1 MLISKNSKILAGLV
15 AIVLGIL
22 QFQGLSVARA
32 DGGFIVYQEGP
43 ADRDN
48 FENLPTDYDITQISF
63 GVEEDFPDMYEFFIT
78 FINPILSNQ
87 FDGTDGSFAS
97 LMIDIDGDGEED
109 YSLDTSDDSYVENDF
124 HYGILTDRRN
134 GRIDTLNNC
143 DVETWT
149 NIEKS
154 ANWIAFAIPMDCLP
168 FGSTFG
174 ILGYAGSD
182 VGENNYDYSNEDF
195 WTINP
200 SESDSNEVSVEKS
213 SGSDLPFLPSDR
225 VSVIPNPADAPGDL
239 STLSRGISDSVVTI
253 FCTDANG
260 NGWSQ
265 GSGWSA
271 NVGLTQTMIDDG
283 IQSYIITNHHVIE
296 DCTGG
301 EVDIY
306 LESGDEV
313 TGNVVSWDSENDLAG
328 IVTKTSIQ
336 GLDWVGPAP
345 AQGWW
350 VGVIGSP
357 IGQPGILT
365 TGIASSEPSDYVGF
379 MSAPING
386 GNSGGPVFDNLGRVI
401 GVASASK
408 LDLQGRDT
416 QGFNIYQG
424 APLLCSAVIDCAS
437 SDIWAGSSGS
447 LFPKGAS
454 LYVPLLL
461 LATGAIVLAIVL
473 TRRKTSKAYAAPIQ
487 NQNFRSAP
495 GTQQIPGAI
504 IRPGSMPPP
513 PPGSMPPPPPGSMP
527 PPPGR

>member
-1 MLISKNSKILAGLV
+1 MLASKKSKILAGFL

-22 QFQGLSVARA
+22 QFSGLSAARA
-32 DGGFIVYQEGP
+32 EGGFLIYQEGP
-43 ADRDN
+43 SDREN
-48 FENLPTDYDITQISF
+48 FDNLPTDYDITQISF
-63 GVEEDFPDMYEFFIT
+63 GVEEDYPDMYEFFLT
-78 FINPILSNQ
+78 FINPIIPNQ

-109 YSLDTSDDSYVENDF
+109 YSLDTSDESYVKNNF
-124 HYGILTDRRN
+124 HYGVLTDRRN
-134 GRIDTLNNC
+134 GRIDKLNNC
-143 DVETWT
+143 DIETWT
-149 NIEKS
+149 NIETR

-182 VGENNYDYSNEDF
+182 VGENNFDYSNEDF

-200 SESDSNEVSVEKS
+200 RESDSTDVSVEQS
-213 SGSDLPFLPSDR
+213 SGTDLPFLPSDR

-239 STLSRGISDSVVTI
+239 STLSKGISDSVVTI
-253 FCTDANG
+253 FCGDED

-271 NVGLTQTMIDDG
+271 NVDLSQSMIDDG
-283 IQSYIITNHHVIE
+283 MESYIITNHHVIDE
-296 DCTGG
+296 CTGGG

-306 LESGDEV
+306 LENGDRV
-313 TGNVVSWDSENDLAG
+313 IGNVVSWDSENDLAG

-424 APLLCSAVIDCAS
+424 VPLLCVAVVDCTS
-437 SDIWAGSSGS
+437 SDIWAGASGS
-447 LFPKGAS
+447 LFPQGAT
-454 LYVPLLL
+454 LYVPLIL
-461 LATGAIVLAIVL
+461 LATGAVILAVVL
-473 TRRKTSKAYAAPIQ
+473 TRRKTTKAYVAPYQ
-487 NQNFRSAP
+487 NTSFNPVP
-495 GTQQIPGAI
+495 GSSQIPGSI

-513 PPGSMPPPPPGSMP
+513 PPGSMPPPPPGN
-527 PPPGR
+527 R

>member
-1 MLISKNSKILAGLV
+1 MASRKSKVLSGFLALM
-15 AIVLGIL
+15 LGIL
-22 QFQGLSVARA
+22 QFHGLSAARA
-32 DGGFIVYQEGP
+32 EGGFLIYQEGP

-48 FENLPTDYDITQISF
+48 FENLPPDYDITQISF
-63 GVEEDFPDMYEFFIT
+63 GVEEDYPDMYEFFIT
-78 FINPILSNQ
+78 FINPILPNQ

-109 YSLDTSDDSYVENDF
+109 YSLDTSDDSYVENKF

-134 GRIDTLNNC
+134 GRIDSLKNC

-149 NIEKS
+149 NIKTR
-154 ANWIAFAIPMDCLP
+154 ANWIAFAIPKDCLP

-182 VGENNYDYSNEDF
+182 VGQDNFDYSGNEF

-200 SESDSNEVSVEKS
+200 TESDITEVGAEKS
-213 SGSDLPFLPSDR
+213 SGTDLPFLTNDR

-239 STLSRGISDSVVTI
+239 SSLSRGISDSVVTI
-253 FCTDANG
+253 LCEDG
-260 NGWSQ
+260 I

-271 NVGLTQTMIDDG
+271 SVGLTQTMIDEG
-283 IQSYIITNHHVIE
+283 VESYIITNHHVIE
-296 DCTGG
+296 ECTDGRQ
-301 EVDIY
+301 VDVY
-306 LESGDEV
+306 LESGDKV
-313 TGNVVSWDSENDLAG
+313 AGRVVSWDPENDLAG
-328 IVTKTSIQ
+328 IVTKASIQ
-336 GLDWVGPAP
+336 GLDWVGPEP

-357 IGQPGILT
+357 LGQPGILT
-365 TGIASSEPSDYVGF
+365 TGIASSVPNEYVGF
-379 MSAPING
+379 MSAPINR

-401 GVASASK
+401 GVATFIMGDA
-408 LDLQGRDT
+408 QGRDA
-416 QGFNIYQG
+416 QGFNVYQG
-424 APLLCSAVIDCAS
+424 TPLLCIAVVECSS

-447 LFPKGAS
+447 LFPTGAS

-461 LATGAIVLAIVL
+461 LATGAIVLTIVL
-473 TRRKTSKAYAAPIQ
+473 TRRRTSKAYAAPIQ

-513 PPGSMPPPPPGSMP
+513 PPGSMPPPPPG
-527 PPPGR
+527 R